1 MTLLACS
8 KTTAKLNIYECLGEA
23 AMKDRTIF
31 VTEEDME
38 RLRQLVESAQG
49 NATRDLEHLQ
59 MLQKELDRAEIVA
72 STEIPDDVVTMNS
85 RVRIRD
91 MDSGREAVYILVFPR
106 DADVAQGRISVLAP
120 IGTAII
126 GYRAGDVILW
136 PVPAGRRR
144 FKIQEILYQP
154 EAAGHAA

>member
-1 MTLLACS
+1 MI
-8 KTTAKLNIYECLGEA
+8 AKLNICKCLGEA

-72 STEIPDDVVTMNS
+72 ST
-85 RVRIRD
+85 
-91 MDSGREAVYILVFPR
+91 
-106 DADVAQGRISVLAP
+106 
-120 IGTAII
+120 
-126 GYRAGDVILW
+126 
-136 PVPAGRRR
+136 
-144 FKIQEILYQP
+144 
-154 EAAGHAA
+154 

>member
-8 KTTAKLNIYECLGEA
+8 KTTPKLNIYECLGEA

-72 STEIPDDVVTMNS
+72 ST
-85 RVRIRD
+85 
-91 MDSGREAVYILVFPR
+91 
-106 DADVAQGRISVLAP
+106 
-120 IGTAII
+120 
-126 GYRAGDVILW
+126 
-136 PVPAGRRR
+136 
-144 FKIQEILYQP
+144 
-154 EAAGHAA
+154 